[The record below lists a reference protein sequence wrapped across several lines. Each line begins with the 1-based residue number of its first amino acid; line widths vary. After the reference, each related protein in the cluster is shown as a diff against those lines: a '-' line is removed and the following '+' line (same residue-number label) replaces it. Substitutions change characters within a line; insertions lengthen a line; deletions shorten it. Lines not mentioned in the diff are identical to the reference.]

1 MQVQRGG
8 RNIEGEVYRAE
19 GIREANI
26 VKLKRDIEELE
37 KRCNLRKNVRKNV
50 SNLQRLKTIEEFFEQ
65 WDKLKTKEE
74 KIEC

>member
-1 MQVQRGG
+1 M
-8 RNIEGEVYRAE
+8 
-19 GIREANI
+19 
-26 VKLKRDIEELE
+26 KRDIEELE

-74 KIEC
+74 KNRVLKAIIDRIEYERDGDDVQVRINFL